1 MSMFQFLKSLIIKN
15 QGNLKLNKIY
25 SVNAN
30 SKMTDMSELSD
41 KDIKAAIIK
50 NVPVTSLEVSG

>member
-30 SKMTDMSELSD
+30 SKMTDMSEISG

-50 NVPVTSLEVSG
+50 NVPETSLEVSG

>member
-30 SKMTDMSELSD
+30 SKMTDMSELSG

>member
-1 MSMFQFLKSLIIKN
+1 MFQFLKSLIIKN

-30 SKMTDMSELSD
+30 SKMTDMSELSG

>member
-1 MSMFQFLKSLIIKN
+1 MFQFFKSFIIKN

-30 SKMTDMSELSD
+30 SKMTDMLELSG

-50 NVPVTSLEVSG
+50 NVPETSLEVSG